1 MHYFWWYMSS
11 FIKSKMLSQFLVDHM
26 TIQAFSRHTSISQSP
41 QHTVVQV
48 LSSPPCQQVSAMR
61 TKAQN
66 ELSAQALAS
75 SWLFWP
81 NGQAGRVLSHMNC
94 NYTSTHT
101 WNPSSSGRK
110 VEAWTQW
117 QWCDVCSAVVT
128 SSCKFIYSFIVQNDP
143 SSAVVVGR
151 FFHCNTHANSIC
163 YSTIGSPRKTTGVLQ
178 LSDVLQYR
186 SFCPDIGR
194 SPTDFQVHALLV
206 FWYGYYLSKRTWQ
219 TA

>member
-26 TIQAFSRHTSISQSP
+26 TIQAFSRRTSISQTP
-41 QHTVVQV
+41 QHTVVRV

-61 TKAQN
+61 TKTQN
-66 ELSAQALAS
+66 ELSAQELAS

-94 NYTSTHT
+94 NYTSMHT

-117 QWCDVCSAVVT
+117 QWYDVCRLWSHLPANLFIALLFRMIPVQQWWLVDFSIVIHMLTQSATVPLEAHGRQLESFSFPM
-128 SSCKFIYSFIVQNDP
+128 SSSTDP
-143 SSAVVVGR
+143 S
-151 FFHCNTHANSIC
+151 
-163 YSTIGSPRKTTGVLQ
+163 VL
-178 LSDVLQYR
+178 
-186 SFCPDIGR
+186 
-194 SPTDFQVHALLV
+194 T
-206 FWYGYYLSKRTWQ
+206 
-219 TA
+219 